1 MKFFRFL
8 DECRQNHSSSDF
20 IPHCRLSTR
29 QKPLEAAEQNFAHG
43 MLGNVVQEASGQRNS
58 LVVRVVENVST
69 PHFPDLIAR
78 GSTWTLG
85 NAV

>member
-29 QKPLEAAEQNFAHG
+29 QKPLEAAAQNFAHC
-43 MLGNVVQEASGQRNS
+43 MLGNVVQASRKL
-58 LVVRVVENVST
+58 LVVWVVENVST

>member
-8 DECRQNHSSSDF
+8 GECRQNHSSCDF

-29 QKPLEAAEQNFAHG
+29 QKPLEAAAQSFAHG
-43 MLGNVVQEASGQRNS
+43 MLGNVVPEASGKRNS
-58 LVVRVVENVST
+58 LFVSVVEDVGT
-69 PHFPDLIAR
+69 LHFPDLIAR
-78 GSTWTLG
+78 DSTWTLG